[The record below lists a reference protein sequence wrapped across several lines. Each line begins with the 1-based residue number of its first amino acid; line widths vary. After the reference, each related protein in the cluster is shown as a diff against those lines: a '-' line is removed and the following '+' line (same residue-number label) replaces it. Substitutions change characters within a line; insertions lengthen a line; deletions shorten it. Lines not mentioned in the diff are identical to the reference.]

1 MCTLSLCSV
10 KNIHRYTNNSM
21 FGLYLIEVDDGN
33 VSEAEHV
40 TVETIVDSRHM
51 METPLFICH
60 HWATDNRCN
69 VIRPS

>member
-1 MCTLSLCSV
+1 
-10 KNIHRYTNNSM
+10 M